1 MLYKLKNII
10 IIGRIKK
17 KLSLLISLVILSCQN
32 YQIKKEHGMILIPA
46 GTFEMGGDNEQAK
59 SDEFPKHK
67 VMVDA
72 FWIDETEV
80 TNAQFKKFIEAT
92 HYITTAEKD
101 FDYTDINGKV
111 IHQKAGSLVFQLLH
125 KNQDAI
131 INNWWHFVEGANWKH
146 PQGPNSTI
154 AGKDNF
160 PVVQVSWYDAQAY
173 CKWAGKR
180 LPTEAEWE
188 YAARGGLKNN
198 IYSFGNDNANLYK
211 KLNSW
216 NGNFPYTNTLQDK
229 YERTAPVK
237 SFPANNYGLF
247 DMSGNVWEWCNDWYD
262 KNYYQFCKN
271 NTIFKNPMGAN
282 SNSVL
287 EKVMRGGSFLCNDS
301 YCSGFRV
308 AARMKSNIETS
319 LEHTGFRCVKNHKLK

>member
-1 MLYKLKNII
+1 MLNKLKNII
-10 IIGRIKK
+10 TIERIKK
-17 KLSLLISLVILSCQN
+17 TLSLLISLVILSCQHQ
-32 YQIKKEHGMILIPA
+32 QIKKEQGMILIPA

-67 VMVDA
+67 VMVNA

-80 TNAQFKKFIEAT
+80 TNAQFKKFVEAT

-101 FDYTDINGKV
+101 FDYTDINGQV
-111 IHQKAGSLVFQLLH
+111 IHQKAGSLVFQSLN
-125 KNQDAI
+125 KNQDATV
-131 INNWWHFVEGANWKH
+131 NNWWHFVEGANWKH

-154 AGKDNF
+154 TGKDSF

-188 YAARGGLKNN
+188 MAARGGLINN
-198 IYSFGNDNANLYK
+198 IYEFGNDNSNLYK
-211 KLNSW
+211 KLNIW
-216 NGNFPYTNTLQDK
+216 NGNFPYENTLQDR

-237 SFPANNYGLF
+237 SFPANKYGLYE
-247 DMSGNVWEWCNDWYD
+247 MSGNVWEWCNDWYE
-262 KNYYQFCKN
+262 KKYYQFCIEN
-271 NTIFKNPMGAN
+271 AIFKNPIGAE
-282 SNSVL
+282 SNA
-287 EKVMRGGSFLCNDS
+287 EQDKVMRGGSFLCNDS
-301 YCSGFRV
+301 YCCGFRV

-319 LEHTGFRCVKNHKLK
+319 LEHTGFRCVKDHK